1 MLFAVK
7 IILASAELKKKFK
20 VDKNCTSDKLNL
32 RQNYRNVIIM
42 DLDVKKIIQVHSFFK
57 LKRGK
62 SKKLFL
68 VS

>member
-1 MLFAVK
+1 
-7 IILASAELKKKFK
+7 
-20 VDKNCTSDKLNL
+20 
-32 RQNYRNVIIM
+32 M